1 MPALLITIV
10 DFIIVLVAMI
20 VLAPL
25 GIGIFLLSRA
35 GLKKP
40 MAAAIYKLAQV
51 WSLLLI
57 ACTGCTVTVRG
68 REHIP
73 LQGGLCLVSNHG
85 SIFDILLILALV
97 GRPVGFIAKKELAL
111 IPFLNI
117 WIFLLGG
124 LFIDRKNIRQAV
136 GTMNKGIRRIKQGE
150 AIVIFPEG
158 TRSQGQGLLPFRSGS
173 FKLATQSGAPILP
186 IAITGS
192 YEIFEKTCRIR
203 AVPVRVTF
211 MPPVNTACL
220 PPQERR
226 QHLADQV
233 HGLIS
238 KALEAGEGASP

>member
-1 MPALLITIV
+1 MMLLLITIA
-10 DFIIVLVAMI
+10 DFIIVGVAMV

-25 GIGIFLLSRA
+25 GIGIFLLSCL

-40 MAAAIYKLAQV
+40 MTLGIYKIAQI
-51 WSLLLI
+51 WSWLLI
-57 ACTGCTVTVRG
+57 ACTGCKLTVQG

-73 LQGGLCLVSNHG
+73 LQGGLCFVSNHG

-111 IPFLNI
+111 IPFLNL

-136 GTMNKGIRRIKQGE
+136 GTIARGIRRIKEGE

-158 TRSQGQGLLPFRSGS
+158 TRSHGQGLLPFRSGS

-192 YEIFEKTCRIR
+192 YDIFEKTHRIR
-203 AVPVRVTF
+203 AVPVKVRF
-211 MPPVNTACL
+211 MPLIKTADL
-220 PPQERR
+220 PPADRR
-226 QHLADQV
+226 QYLSDQV
-233 HGLIS
+233 HRLIS
-238 KALEAGEGASP
+238 QALEAEQSV